1 MVNLTIVPCRLATK
15 KIATTKKRAV
25 KKAAAKKTST
35 AVKAARKAATPSAA
49 AKKKAA
55 ASTTAEAQTPA
66 AESKANWLVAVRAA
80 ESKKAADITVLDLRE
95 VTSFA
100 DFFVICTGS
109 NPRQVQA
116 IAEEIDVQLA
126 KAGEKATSLEGY
138 KNAEW
143 VLADYGDMIVHVFS
157 PKAREFYEL
166 ERLWR
171 HAKTVEI
178 PAQ

>member
-1 MVNLTIVPCRLATK
+1 MATK

-25 KKAAAKKTST
+25 KKTAAKKVST
-35 AVKAARKAATPSAA
+35 AVKAARKAAASPAPAKTKPAA
-49 AKKKAA
+49 AA
-55 ASTTAEAQTPA
+55 PA
-66 AESKANWLVAVRAA
+66 PAKESAANWLIAVRAA
-80 ESKKAADITVLDLRE
+80 ESKKAIDIQVLDLRE
-95 VTSFA
+95 VTSFT

-116 IAEEIDVQLA
+116 IAEEIDIQLA
-126 KAGEKATSLEGY
+126 KAGEKATSLEGF

-143 VLADYGDMIVHVFS
+143 VLADYGDMVVHVFS
-157 PKAREFYEL
+157 PKSREFYEL

-171 HAKTVEI
+171 HAKSVEI

>member
-1 MVNLTIVPCRLATK
+1 MATK
-15 KIATTKKRAV
+15 KIAPTTKKTVRKSAAV
-25 KKAAAKKTST
+25 KKAPA
-35 AVKAARKAATPSAA
+35 
-49 AKKKAA
+49 KKAA
-55 ASTTAEAQTPA
+55 VKKANTKKASPQIVPTGKTPVQ
-66 AESKANWLVAVRAA
+66 ESAANWLVAVRAA
-80 ESKKAADITVLDLRE
+80 ESKKAIDIQVLDLRE

-100 DFFVICTGS
+100 DYFVICTGS

-116 IAEEIDVQLA
+116 IAEDIDIELA
-126 KAGEKATSLEGY
+126 KIGEKASSLEGF

-171 HAKTVEI
+171 HAKKVEI
-178 PAQ
+178 PVEEQARQASK

>member
-1 MVNLTIVPCRLATK
+1 LATK

-25 KKAAAKKTST
+25 KKAAAKKVST
-35 AVKAARKAATPSAA
+35 TVKTARKAAATPAPAKTKAVAA
-49 AKKKAA
+49 AAPAPAKE
-55 ASTTAEAQTPA
+55 ST
-66 AESKANWLVAVRAA
+66 ANWLVAVQAA
-80 ESKKAADITVLDLRE
+80 ESKKATDIQVLDLRE

-116 IAEEIDVQLA
+116 IAEEIDIQLA
-126 KAGEKATSLEGY
+126 KAGEKATSLEGF

-171 HAKTVEI
+171 HAKSVEI

>member
-1 MVNLTIVPCRLATK
+1 MVNLTIVLWNLATK

-25 KKAAAKKTST
+25 KKAAVKKVST
-35 AVKAARKAATPSAA
+35 TLKAARKAATASPAKTKAVAA
-49 AKKKAA
+49 VAVAPAPAK
-55 ASTTAEAQTPA
+55 
-66 AESKANWLVAVRAA
+66 ESSANWLIAVRAA
-80 ESKKAADITVLDLRE
+80 ESKKAADIQVLDLRE

-116 IAEEIDVQLA
+116 IAEEIDIQLA
-126 KAGEKATSLEGY
+126 KAGEKATSLEGF

-171 HAKTVEI
+171 HAKSVEI

>member
-1 MVNLTIVPCRLATK
+1 MVNLTIVPWSLATK
-15 KIATTKKRAV
+15 KIATTTKKRAV
-25 KKAAAKKTST
+25 KKAAAKKVST
-35 AVKAARKAATPSAA
+35 TVTAARKAAAKAPAKTKAPAVSAA
-49 AKKKAA
+49 APAPAKE
-55 ASTTAEAQTPA
+55 ST
-66 AESKANWLVAVRAA
+66 ANWLVAVRAA
-80 ESKKAADITVLDLRE
+80 ESKKAADIQVLDLRE

-116 IAEEIDVQLA
+116 IAEEIDIQLA
-126 KAGEKATSLEGY
+126 KIGEKATSLEGF

-171 HAKTVEI
+171 HAKSVEI
-178 PAQ
+178 PAE